1 MLYLRWCKEVSRG
14 EKVSLPFM
22 QLEQYSCYNTFFT
35 YIKENGRGKRLDKYL
50 GKCLGGYYI
59 FFFFF
64 SFFLFGFSEDV
75 FISFI
80 PKLLENLLDLDRL
93 IKEKSQ

>member
-1 MLYLRWCKEVSRG
+1 MLYLRWGKEVSRG
-14 EKVSLPFM
+14 EKVSFPFM

-50 GKCLGGYYI
+50 GKCLGGCYI

-75 FISFI
+75 IISFI
-80 PKLLENLLDLDRL
+80 PKLFENLLDLDRL